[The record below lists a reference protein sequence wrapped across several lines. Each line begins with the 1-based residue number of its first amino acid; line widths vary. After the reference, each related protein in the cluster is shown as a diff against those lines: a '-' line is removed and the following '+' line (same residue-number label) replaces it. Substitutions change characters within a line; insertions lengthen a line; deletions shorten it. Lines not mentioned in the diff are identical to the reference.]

1 MCPECFSFLHVTAP
15 LPPWRMGVAG
25 ERLEGVEGEVGLE
38 LDRTDEQRIGDQGLG
53 TGSPVTR
60 DFSL

>member
-1 MCPECFSFLHVTAP
+1 MHANAP

-25 ERLEGVEGEVGLE
+25 GRLERAEWEVGLE